1 MLEFRSLVEYVKLVF
16 TIYRWPSRF
25 WCVTRA
31 HTSPKSVLGCLLKW
45 TVRYI
50 TKHPTLYYG
59 GTCLALFLWTVVLY
73 QYSLLAHGRQPLTAV
88 WIQWPVVFGI
98 QGTLWVPWTLI
109 VFSGYGS
116 KQGNSE
122 FRIVKYGDSYK
133 LWHYF
138 LQLCVTATSQRSIAL
153 SCWFP
158 VRRNVSTYRICWQI
172 CPVILVTCQE
182 CSSYHFYWSS
192 KVKSVY
198 DKHTSQVITAV
209 PGILILMLHRSRL
222 DVGSAIVF
230 GCLRYLLYKMTVLY
244 CGRLTCNCW
253 YWLACFPN
261 IRLLY
266 VSTLSMLNG
275 A

>member
-1 MLEFRSLVEYVKLVF
+1 MLEFRTLVEYVKLVF

-31 HTSPKSVLGCLLKW
+31 HTWPKSVLGCLLKW

-116 KQGNSE
+116 KQGNSQ

-138 LQLCVTATSQRSIAL
+138 LHYALLQPPNARLLWVVGFQWDEMFLHTVFAGKFVQWFWSHVRSA
-153 SCWFP
+153 
-158 VRRNVSTYRICWQI
+158 V
-172 CPVILVTCQE
+172 
-182 CSSYHFYWSS
+182 H
-192 KVKSVY
+192 
-198 DKHTSQVITAV
+198 ITF
-209 PGILILMLHRSRL
+209 I
-222 DVGSAIVF
+222 
-230 GCLRYLLYKMTVLY
+230 
-244 CGRLTCNCW
+244 GRLRSSPSTISTRLRWLRLFQGSW
-253 YWLACFPN
+253 YSCCIVPDW
-261 IRLLY
+261 
-266 VSTLSMLNG
+266 M
-275 A
+275 